1 MFPSSLPKP
10 IIFCNIMRVREDML
24 GKLAESSGGSL
35 TLLPTVILAIYN
47 LQVLPPST
55 AHSVKT
61 MPIFFSFSSPLVVCC
76 PLQICTETWSAA
88 NLGTDLHIHTQRTNE
103 RQRET
108 DVAINGQTSNQ
119 DMRPFSNT
127 EPWLSNIYN
136 LFLHSLSLRAPQTTV
151 LAYGSSPL
159 FLLSSLSFPC

>member
-1 MFPSSLPKP
+1 MFPFSLPKP

-35 TLLPTVILAIYN
+35 TLLPTLILAIYN

-108 DVAINGQTSNQ
+108 WLLTVKPVTKTWGPFRIQSLDYQTFTTS
-119 DMRPFSNT
+119 FYI
-127 EPWLSNIYN
+127 L
-136 LFLHSLSLRAPQTTV
+136 SLSQ
-151 LAYGSSPL
+151 GSPDNCPRLWKQPSLPL
-159 FLLSSLSFPC
+159 I